1 MTNTKIPLSITP
13 KYTHIQSQK
22 EKRMRGVKKIFEE
35 VIAKNIPNLMKTR
48 RKYDGIYK
56 VVKDKSSEPRIN
68 IQQNYPS
75 K

>member
-1 MTNTKIPLSITP
+1 
-13 KYTHIQSQK
+13 
-22 EKRMRGVKKIFEE
+22 MRGVKKIFEE

-75 K
+75 KWRRNSDTYKQNSHINRFT

>member
-1 MTNTKIPLSITP
+1 
-13 KYTHIQSQK
+13 
-22 EKRMRGVKKIFEE
+22 MRGVKKIFEE
-35 VIAKNIPNLMKTR
+35 VIAKNFPNLMKTR